1 MKMVALLAVILAFIA
16 GCAVKAKILD
26 SMIPDPDLEEEE

>member
-1 MKMVALLAVILAFIA
+1 MKMVALLIIFIV
-16 GCAVKAKILD
+16 GCVVKVKILD